1 MLSFCRTPSTGK
13 CKIVQLRSWLESDTN
28 PHRNVGQRA
37 YTKAVWW
44 IIRICARFC
53 SATKPN
59 AVQGYCN
66 YIYCFYSVICSGFCA
81 TDAPVEWKWNTR
93 YLFASSFLGQ
103 LNKRVDEVE
112 LAFGSI
118 TITQIGDMPML
129 VRSLVLLQG
138 WWIVVLMTIISESI
152 DSNIVTAIHFLISTN
167 NVLIIKSTAFCNSIQ
182 AYHLYKQ

>member
-81 TDAPVEWKWNTR
+81 TDAPVEWKWNIR
-93 YLFASSFLGQ
+93 YLFASSFLGE

-112 LAFGSI
+112 LAFGS
-118 TITQIGDMPML
+118 TATQIGDMPML
-129 VRSLVLLQG
+129 VVFVSRLINSGSNGNNFFPSQA
-138 WWIVVLMTIISESI
+138 ISSANWLSH
-152 DSNIVTAIHFLISTN
+152 SNNYTFPNFHKYRFN
-167 NVLIIKSTAFCNSIQ
+167 
-182 AYHLYKQ
+182 H